1 VPTRDTRRRTVRTVL
16 VGVAAAFATAVSG
29 GLIAVSADA
38 VTASPALA
46 LPPCW
51 PTCDPEPPPPP
62 PPTRVHRPGN
72 LPALVVSMGDS
83 YASGEGAPE
92 LTDPKWPA
100 PGLCHRSSR
109 AAPAVAVQTLTTNNR
124 RYYEGYQFVH
134 TACTGAGVYD
144 GILSAQAERNE
155 LAQITQVN
163 QQTAGRTIDALVISV
178 GGNDVGFGAIVN
190 ACVGADRCTQN
201 ATVQANWNSAAMA
214 LPAKYNDLIDAVQ
227 GYGDGNRP
235 AVSLTTPVR
244 DVYVSQYPRGMS
256 TDGTPNWCNGAMWP
270 DPVSGFVASES
281 QWADETVVARLNT
294 EVANLVARANA
305 RPGAHPTWHV
315 IPAPDF
321 TRHGFCAGDRWINTF
336 TDSMTTQAS
345 YMGTFH
351 PNRTGAS
358 QWGGGTIYGSLSY
371 LNL

>member
-1 VPTRDTRRRTVRTVL
+1 MSTRTMRRRPARTL
-16 VGVAAAFATAVSG
+16 VAGVALAVVSSLTG
-29 GLIAVSADA
+29 GLLA
-38 VTASPALA
+38 VTSAPAQA
-46 LPPCW
+46 IPPCW

-62 PPTRVHRPGN
+62 PPPRVHRPGN

-92 LTDPKWPA
+92 TTDPRWPA
-100 PGLCHRSSR
+100 PGLCHRSSH
-109 AAPAVAVQTLTTNNR
+109 AAPAKAVQMLTNNNS

-134 TACTGAGVYD
+134 TACTGAEVYN
-144 GILSAQAERNE
+144 GILNAQTERNE

-163 QQTAGRTIDALVISV
+163 QQTTGRTIDALVISV
-178 GGNDVGFGAIVN
+178 GGNDVGFGQIID
-190 ACVGADRCTQN
+190 ACIQPSRCTQD
-201 ATVQANWNSAAMA
+201 ATVQFNWNTAANY
-214 LPAKYNDLIDAVQ
+214 LRYRYDDLINAVQ
-227 GYGDGNRP
+227 GFENGTRP
-235 AVSLTTPVR
+235 AVSLTQPIR
-244 DVYVSQYPRGMS
+244 HVYVTQYPRGMT

-294 EVANLVARANA
+294 EIVNMVNRANG
-305 RPGAHPTWHV
+305 RLGTHPVWHV

-336 TDSMTTQAS
+336 SDSMGTQAS
-345 YMGTFH
+345 YWGTFH
-351 PNRTGAS
+351 PNRTGTS
-358 QWGGGTIYGSLSY
+358 QWGSTIYGSLSY